1 MEKHYVGHCLLKCC
15 QAVLASRAKHTT
27 SPDKRRSRWFLLEL
41 EEVPAAAP
49 LLEPS
54 KKDVYAPLILEVYLP
69 LDQLCSPPPPGLVP
83 SRAGHV
89 FLERWVLQYGPQ
101 ATTSAIPSTQQSKA
115 SSSGQS
121 PRQHLH
127 GLASSA
133 PSMVASSSSS
143 SGGGGGPSGRSYT
156 DDASVYKRL
165 TLLVRAL
172 YAHLRVLPTFRI
184 ARSAKRCQGSNSA
197 CSGGSSGGGSGGVGG
212 LEFAVR
218 RDGVLVGGSSV
229 GVEAASQAWH
239 PPPPA
244 AAPLAHPAAPVGP
257 RTPPTQEFP
266 TASASIPLPQCVRA
280 GTVREP
286 SPAAGAVSAVSR
298 PAPDSSG
305 PAHIGP
311 NEAGLLEPT
320 TTAALDKQTG
330 HGSKEAPV
338 PKAAGMHK
346 QAGAPAADGEG
357 LLSEHFSFA
366 PVHTAGGS
374 LRVSVEYAPAQ
385 LVAALEPYMV
395 RATTAE
401 PGTIIPDYIPPP
413 THFAHHCVPDPTI
426 AATGITHTT
435 DPKFI
440 PVHSSAAQGPP
451 SPAAWLSTAP
461 SAVLPHPTP
470 DMPAFPTTALP
481 STLPS
486 PAAVSHAAVGAAAAA
501 ASPAGATSSGRATSA
516 RHSRA
521 SHTMVTEDSDLDL
534 PLPSSSAPSGQQ
546 GVVAKMVQHLH
557 GRVVGAGG
565 EYLSKGGAIL
575 GLGRVGGSIRTR
587 HSLESGN
594 PSAAA
599 FHNSMDNPFAR
610 LAMQQQHQQH
620 QHQQQQRQ
628 PQTQAIRGQQ
638 ITEQSSSVFAPR
650 HQQPT
655 AVTHATQPQQSPGSG
670 VAAPSGPPETG
681 IPGSAVSGVPFQRT
695 YDRQQQQE
703 AGRGGGGGMKEPVAL
718 CVGSLP
724 VQVPTRKSWGSKE
737 VRVRPLTANP
747 NLSPPSATPSPSLP
761 TSKSSCPPT
770 PIAPAAPAAAA
781 AAAAAASTASNPQAA
796 APSQSID
803 AAQPH
808 AHITPFASATPTMP
822 WPSAP
827 LACAPTPITGSAG
840 FAPVHHVACGR
851 QGVGEVGE
859 RHTVAVGDQGSPPS
873 SVARGARAP
882 SDEKHIRV
890 CHEGPPGT
898 HSSNSNDNPSSNGRS
913 SSESSSGDSGGEGG
927 RGWGAKGG
935 GLAAGKRG
943 SDGGVGGGG
952 GWGTRVGG
960 RRDAPASA
968 PGPRGMLGLAL
979 HQQQQQERERARVL
993 RHYPAHAG
1001 QQQQHQVQQHFQQ
1014 HLLVSGTGGPAG
1026 TAGQRDE
1033 DAVVGRGKG
1042 QACVRTHGVAS
1053 ESPCRWAS
1061 SGNTPWDGN
1070 PEAEGNGGDEGD
1082 DGHADGVAADDLEAD
1097 TIVCGGFDGI
1107 PAHPA
1112 VGAEAAAGSEE
1123 GYAPRHGP
1131 QRPHV
1136 PANPTR
1142 PRRDPTSP
1150 RAAAAGTQPGV
1161 SQLESVGRPSLMPPL
1176 PPPSGAVAIHTT
1188 PATSAFHIR
1197 AHAHAHP
1204 HTHAHAQ
1211 RVSSRGRSGS
1221 SRHSSGSYSRGG
1233 SSSAVAG
1240 MSLEREGGGVGEAEG
1255 VVSAGAVGGVFGL
1268 YTPGSS
1274 RRVSGDLMSSALPSP
1289 SFPLSCSPQLPFAFT
1304 PASQSVAGSLMKHA
1318 LLGGTP
1324 PSAGS
1329 LPWHIHTPPTGR
1341 HPYSTRGALL
1351 KSSSRGRDPAPQ
1363 PAEKGTTTA
1372 AAWEMGHRGGEEDSK
1387 SSSAGGD
1394 PGGAGSI
1401 VRARDVSL
1409 LALVRRPSWVEH
1421 SLRTRAGAGHG
1432 HADPITGSGGDN
1444 SISKCGEAAV
1454 HRSLSLGSVGDRTGV
1469 HAHAHAYAVQP
1480 RSPWGDGRQHTRD
1493 RAGVNL
1499 PLRPSYALPSYPSS
1513 FDRMPLLQLPSSFS
1527 SGPSSPFAGLGFPHG
1542 CSFTQH
1548 PNFLLPSH
1556 HLPALTGAPGS
1567 HASAAAAAAGAPT
1580 QPVCSYYHL
1589 PRVGPADQQQHQQQ
1603 LLLMDVPGR
1612 SITHHGDASSPA
1624 GRCGVG
1630 RSSSGGGGFAADRQ
1644 DSLEHTDSEC
1654 PHFCCIMPP
1663 RANGISPASSPHLLH
1678 FPPSPNNLASRGF
1691 AYHPPLLQYWPQQQQ
1706 PQHWLPLPAPGTGS
1720 TQPHSAEASVDAD
1733 GRPHAE
1739 NATAPDASTNAAAA
1753 LQTRALLHHHQHQ
1766 QQLGAD
1772 CAVQD
1777 TRLFCG
1783 GAAAASLPAPLNLM
1797 HVLRET
1803 AAPSSPSAPQG
1814 YHATN
1819 PGDPGSQSTP
1829 LLLGLEGP
1837 SPLSPRRQQHE
1848 QQQEDGGGC
1857 GPGIA
1862 AFEPLLPFELDV
1874 RDWVGDTHK
1883 AEPACQQPHSIWQQ
1897 RQQQQQTMLGG
1908 VGWWLTH
1915 GDRPEAQDRPGA
1927 CGDNWDVGAT
1937 EGATYNGSLHGVEH
1951 LAALLLKREHGAC
1964 VGAFMEMLDMQGA
1977 QPLGPLV
1984 APFPTHT
1991 LGERVPPELQLHTAG
2006 HSTASQPSHTA
2017 AKGSEHGGLG
2027 DEGSM
2032 SFKGDTPRSGSVC
2045 VGDALTEVAKL
2056 QEKLKAL
2063 VKQSP

>member
-1 MEKHYVGHCLLKCC
+1 MFVLLHLQAGSLPWQVLICPAAKLSVLVHLHAGSVPVQVLFPAASALC
-15 QAVLASRAKHTT
+15 AVLLHLARRLNACASA
-27 SPDKRRSRWFLLEL
+27 LLRCKSAVCCVA
-41 EEVPAAAP
+41 VPAGMLTACAIAPLRCINAVCCVAAP
-49 LLEPS
+49 AGMLTACVQVLFCAASALCAMLLHPACRLNACAS
-54 KKDVYAPLILEVYLP
+54 ALLRCISTASLLLP
-69 LDQLCSPPPPGLVP
+69 LQAGSLPVQVTMSAKSALCAVLLHLQ
-83 SRAGHV
+83 AGSMHAQ
-89 FLERWVLQYGPQ
+89 VLFC
-101 ATTSAIPSTQQSKA
+101 AASALCA
-115 SSSGQS
+115 VLL
-121 PRQHLH
+121 HL
-127 GLASSA
+127 A
-133 PSMVASSSSS
+133 
-143 SGGGGGPSGRSYT
+143 R
-156 DDASVYKRL
+156 RL
-165 TLLVRAL
+165 TACASALLRCISAVCCVAVPAGMLTACVQVLFCAASALRAML
-172 YAHLRVLPTFRI
+172 LPLQACLMHAQVLFYAASALRAALLPLQAASLPVQVAI
-184 ARSAKRCQGSNSA
+184 SAKSA
-197 CSGGSSGGGSGGVGG
+197 LC
-212 LEFAVR
+212 AV
-218 RDGVLVGGSSV
+218 LLHL
-229 GVEAASQAWH
+229 Q
-239 PPPPA
+239 
-244 AAPLAHPAAPVGP
+244 
-257 RTPPTQEFP
+257 
-266 TASASIPLPQCVRA
+266 
-280 GTVREP
+280 
-286 SPAAGAVSAVSR
+286 
-298 PAPDSSG
+298 
-305 PAHIGP
+305 
-311 NEAGLLEPT
+311 AGLLPVCKCSS
-320 TTAALDKQTG
+320 ALHQHCLCCSTCRQT
-330 HGSKEAPV
+330 HCLCKCS
-338 PKAAGMHK
+338 
-346 QAGAPAADGEG
+346 
-357 LLSEHFSFA
+357 S
-366 PVHTAGGS
+366 
-374 LRVSVEYAPAQ
+374 
-385 LVAALEPYMV
+385 AL
-395 RATTAE
+395 
-401 PGTIIPDYIPPP
+401 
-413 THFAHHCVPDPTI
+413 HQHCVC
-426 AATGITHTT
+426 
-435 DPKFI
+435 
-440 PVHSSAAQGPP
+440 
-451 SPAAWLSTAP
+451 
-461 SAVLPHPTP
+461 
-470 DMPAFPTTALP
+470 
-481 STLPS
+481 
-486 PAAVSHAAVGAAAAA
+486 
-501 ASPAGATSSGRATSA
+501 
-516 RHSRA
+516 
-521 SHTMVTEDSDLDL
+521 
-534 PLPSSSAPSGQQ
+534 
-546 GVVAKMVQHLH
+546 
-557 GRVVGAGG
+557 
-565 EYLSKGGAIL
+565 
-575 GLGRVGGSIRTR
+575 
-587 HSLESGN
+587 
-594 PSAAA
+594 
-599 FHNSMDNPFAR
+599 
-610 LAMQQQHQQH
+610 
-620 QHQQQQRQ
+620 
-628 PQTQAIRGQQ
+628 
-638 ITEQSSSVFAPR
+638 
-650 HQQPT
+650 
-655 AVTHATQPQQSPGSG
+655 
-670 VAAPSGPPETG
+670 VAAP
-681 IPGSAVSGVPFQRT
+681 A
-695 YDRQQQQE
+695 
-703 AGRGGGGGMKEPVAL
+703 
-718 CVGSLP
+718 GSLP